1 MGAAAGVRSPQA
13 STPAQGGKGGG
24 TPMPAQGGKGGRP
37 MPTQGGKGGGRPMP
51 AQGGK
56 APIPMGGMLGGGYPQ
71 QPGMNPYGGYPQR
84 DYGYG
89 NQLPLQPF
97 NNGVND
103 ALSGSNY
110 MPRSGSIPPQG
121 GKTPLTPEQLDA
133 LGPYINNR
141 PPPPGVTT
149 TQAPVEKP
157 YVDRYAGTIYAGTAG
172 PGAPPP
178 QQPAPVQQPV
188 QAEPQPLN
196 TAGVGLTPI
205 NTQVQQPAPRQFDPK
220 MMYYMEMRQRQQ
232 MEEQRRQ
239 QEAMM
244 RLPPR
249 LRQRY
254 MQQMN
259 QGQQPSNLGLGG
271 LGGLLGGF
279 R

>member
-1 MGAAAGVRSPQA
+1 
-13 STPAQGGKGGG
+13 
-24 TPMPAQGGKGGRP
+24 MPAQGGKGGRP
-37 MPTQGGKGGGRPMP
+37 MPTQGGKGGG
-51 AQGGK
+51 
-56 APIPMGGMLGGGYPQ
+56 YPQ

-84 DYGYG
+84 DFGYG
-89 NQLPLQPF
+89 NQLPPQ
-97 NNGVND
+97 GGKGGTND

-110 MPRSGSIPPQG
+110 IPRSGSIPPQG

-149 TQAPVEKP
+149 TQVPVQQPAPVQEPLNTAGVGLTPIQQPALVQQPAPVEKP

-178 QQPAPVQQPV
+178 QQP
-188 QAEPQPLN
+188 
-196 TAGVGLTPI
+196 
-205 NTQVQQPAPRQFDPK
+205 RFDPK
-220 MMYYMEMRQRQQ
+220 MMYYMEMQQRQQ
-232 MEEQRRQ
+232 MEQQRRQ

-271 LGGLLGGF
+271 LGGLF
-279 R
+279 RGMM